1 MLRTTDVQTLRFRQE
16 TSTEQNQNF
25 DEIVDSW
32 WDKLTQSGEIEL
44 IQRDDEE
51 VNSDLEYDEL
61 MKKKSVVESREIE

>member
-51 VNSDLEYDEL
+51 ENSDLEYDEL